1 MTPVIFLLFYFLNFI
16 FMVQLKDLKNGDLL
30 VWEKAL
36 DTTKFN
42 YLKLVRLA
50 TYSNFGHVTVVW
62 KKPGGLFQ
70 VDASKPVISLEKV
83 KNFPGLFVIPTG
95 SFVSDEEM
103 KSFFDDK
110 IGLEYGTMDA
120 IRAWLGLVLADENK
134 WQCAELCLWFFRSLG
149 FELSDAYTPKELVY
163 ELMTKYNMPLYKVL
177 D

>member
-1 MTPVIFLLFYFLNFI
+1 
-16 FMVQLKDLKNGDLL
+16 MVQLKDLKSGDLL

-62 KKPGGLFQ
+62 RKPEGLYQ

-83 KNFPGLFVIPTG
+83 KNFPGLFVVPIEAAI
-95 SFVSDEEM
+95 SDEEM
-103 KSFFDDK
+103 QNFFSDK

-120 IRAWLGLVLADENK
+120 IRAWLGLVLSDEDK

-149 FELSDAYTPKELVY
+149 FNLSDAYTPKELVY
-163 ELMTKYNMPLYKVL
+163 ELMTKYNLPLYKVL

>member
-1 MTPVIFLLFYFLNFI
+1 MCFCYFVFKFI

-50 TYSNFGHVTVVW
+50 TYSNFGHVTVIW
-62 KKPGGLFQ
+62 RKPEGLFQ
-70 VDASKPVISLEKV
+70 VDASKPVISLEEV
-83 KNFPGLFVIPTG
+83 KNFPGLFVIPIKD
-95 SFVSDEEM
+95 SVSDEEM
-103 KSFFDDK
+103 QNFFNDK
-110 IGLEYGTMDA
+110 IGLKYSIMDA
-120 IRAWLGLVLADENK
+120 IRAWLGLVLTDEDK

-163 ELMTKYNMPLYKVL
+163 EMMTNYNLPLYKVL